1 MPKDLVKDNQIVKP
15 FIVSAAIF
23 FLAGSFIGSIWFALV
38 LNANIPM
45 VNGSVFGL
53 HRVFLVESGLTI
65 LIMGIGFMIVPRFR
79 NIPIGSHAIIVISF
93 LSVVVSTFLV
103 IVSTIGA
110 YELSSNENILFISK
124 ILRVFGILLFVGKM
138 IDTLKIKPR
147 LLRTADYFVGLS
159 SICLLTLSVL
169 SLLNLNDNTLTDI
182 ELQLLF
188 PVIMI
193 FGIEYKTLPSF
204 MGFVRPRK
212 KLGMLSLLLLA
223 ATFVLGLA
231 TKLGISD
238 SVASQLLF
246 NLFLL
251 SSSITFGISVYVY
264 NNYENKKYILKSA
277 KDKKERFLYTLHHT
291 RVSFCFLYV
300 GIVMG
305 LMFYV
310 FDEKFMFY
318 DLSIHYV
325 AIGFIGITIAS
336 YLPMMLAPILG
347 KPIAVNRFYK
357 VPLILIIISL
367 LTRTVGVVY
376 ISYFNGNGFT
386 LLHALTSTSG
396 FLIVLAIVIFVALV
410 YKSIKTNV

>member
-23 FLAGSFIGSIWFALV
+23 FLVGSFIGSIWFAFI
-38 LNANIPM
+38 LNANISM
-45 VNGSVFGL
+45 INGSVFSL
-53 HRVFLVESGLTI
+53 HRMFLVESGLTI
-65 LIMGIGFMIVPRFR
+65 LIMGIGFMIIPRFR
-79 NIPIGSHAIIVISF
+79 NIPIGSHAIIIISF
-93 LSVVVSTFLV
+93 LSVIVSTFLV
-103 IVSTIGA
+103 IVSTINV
-110 YELSSNENILFISK
+110 YDLSLNEKILFISK
-124 ILRVFGILLFVGKM
+124 TLRVFGILLFVGKI
-138 IDTLKIKPR
+138 IDTLKIKPK

-182 ELQLLF
+182 EFQLLF

-204 MGFVRPRK
+204 MGFIRPRK
-212 KLGMLSLLLLA
+212 KLGVLSLLLLV

-238 SVASQLLF
+238 SFAMPILF
-246 NLFLL
+246 NLFMF

-264 NNYENKKYILKSA
+264 NNYENKKHILKSA

-300 GIVMG
+300 GIALG
-305 LMFYV
+305 LLFYV

-318 DLSIHYV
+318 DLSIHYI

-347 KPIAVNRFYK
+347 KPIAVSRFYK
-357 VPLILIIISL
+357 VPLILVIISL

-376 ISYFNGNGFT
+376 ISYFNGHGFT
-386 LLHALTSTSG
+386 LLHALASTSG
-396 FLIVLAIVIFVALV
+396 FLIVMAILLFIALM
-410 YKSIKTNV
+410 YKSIKSNV

>member
-23 FLAGSFIGSIWFALV
+23 FLAGSFIGSIWFALI
-38 LNANIPM
+38 LNAHIS
-45 VNGSVFGL
+45 VINGTVFSL

-79 NIPIGSHAIIVISF
+79 NISIGPRATIAVSF

-103 IVSTIGA
+103 IVSTINE
-110 YELSSNENILFISK
+110 YDVSLNENILFVSQ
-124 ILRVFGILLFVGKM
+124 ILRVFGILLFVGK
-138 IDTLKIKPR
+138 IFDTLKIKPK

-159 SICLLTLSVL
+159 CICLLISSVL
-169 SLLNLNDNTLTDI
+169 SLLNLNDSTLTDI
-182 ELQLLF
+182 EFHLLF

-204 MGFVRPRK
+204 MGFIRPRK
-212 KLGMLSLLLLA
+212 KLGVLSLLLLV
-223 ATFVLGLA
+223 ATFVLGLG

-238 SVASQLLF
+238 SVAMPILF
-246 NLFLL
+246 NLFML
-251 SSSITFGISVYVY
+251 SSSITFAISVYVY
-264 NNYENKKYILKSA
+264 NNYENKKHILKSA

-291 RVSFCFLYV
+291 RVSFCFLYAGV
-300 GIVMG
+300 AMG
-305 LMFYV
+305 LLFYV
-310 FDEKFMFY
+310 FDGKFMFY
-318 DLSIHYV
+318 DLSIHYI

-347 KPIAVNRFYK
+347 KPIPVNRLYK

-376 ISYFNGNGFT
+376 VSHFNGHGFT
-386 LLHALTSTSG
+386 LFHALTSTSG
-396 FLIVLAIVIFVALV
+396 FLIVLAIALFIALM
-410 YKSIKTNV
+410 YKSIKSTV